1 MERHK
6 THKNVV
12 IEPLGWEQPIGS
24 DSLKTLLEGGAR
36 DAFRRPWHR
45 IERGLRLSRI
55 RQFIEDVSPQ
65 YDMTDKEKESFFV
78 FLQKSLDNKLL
89 NTVKVVEYDPESE
102 RIQTIKGLEIKR
114 TEDGLKWAF
123 SSKTAK
129 KDGTRKKRK
138 EEPSVT
144 TLPLEPLDTKI
155 EESISDTKPHALLG

>member
-78 FLQKSLDNKLL
+78 FLQKYVNII
-89 NTVKVVEYDPESE
+89 V
-102 RIQTIKGLEIKR
+102 G
-114 TEDGLKWAF
+114 
-123 SSKTAK
+123 SK
-129 KDGTRKKRK
+129 
-138 EEPSVT
+138 
-144 TLPLEPLDTKI
+144 
-155 EESISDTKPHALLG
+155 